1 MVLTSVH
8 PSDLSD
14 NRARFPSTHTRHFP
28 PMNTLEGFTPNT
40 AMFLRPL
47 RVVPSGWLGHVPF
60 GAWLVAAQEP
70 SILVELGSHTGMS
83 YAAFC
88 QAIAAE
94 RLGTKCFAVD
104 TWQGDEHAGFYGDDV
119 FNELSGYNQTHYSGF
134 SRLLRMTFDEAAGY
148 FADGSVDLL
157 HIDGLHTYDAV
168 KHDFETWLPK
178 LSDRAIVL
186 FHDTNIRERGF
197 GVWEYWSEISK
208 SYPSFEFDHSAGLG
222 VLGVGKNLP
231 GHVAP
236 LFAASEVPSHMRT
249 IKQVFAALG
258 DAVNCQ
264 WDLQHVRNGF
274 GQKLVEADSLAQQ
287 KAALA
292 QQNAG
297 LQTELN
303 TLQNRSQDLTIQLSN
318 SSQALSACQL
328 DRDTLQDRLSSI
340 EAYASAIEQSL
351 SYRIT
356 QPLRSARR
364 LFK

>member
-1 MVLTSVH
+1 
-8 PSDLSD
+8 
-14 NRARFPSTHTRHFP
+14 
-28 PMNTLEGFTPNT
+28 
-40 AMFLRPL
+40 MFLRPL

-88 QAIAAE
+88 QAIATE

-104 TWQGDEHAGFYGDDV
+104 TWQGDEHAGFYADDV
-119 FNELSGYNQTHYSGF
+119 FNELSAYNQTHYAGF

-148 FADGSVDLL
+148 FGDGSVDLL

-178 LSDRAIVL
+178 LSDRAVVL

-222 VLGVGKNLP
+222 VLGVGRNLS
-231 GHVAP
+231 GDVASLLSTSAIP
-236 LFAASEVPSHMRT
+236 NQMRT

-258 DAVNCQ
+258 DSVNCQ

-274 GQKLVEADSLAQQ
+274 GQKLAEADTLAQQ
-287 KAALA
+287 TTALA
-292 QQNAG
+292 QRNAA
-297 LQTELN
+297 LEQKLN
-303 TLQNRSQDLTIQLSN
+303 TLENRTTQLETEISDKN
-318 SSQALSACQL
+318 SALSACNL
-328 DRDTLQDRLSSI
+328 ENKILQGHLSSI
-340 EAYASAIEQSL
+340 ETHASAIERSL
-351 SYRIT
+351 SYRVT
-356 QPLRSARR
+356 QPLRAVRKI
-364 LFK
+364 FK

>member
-1 MVLTSVH
+1 M
-8 PSDLSD
+8 
-14 NRARFPSTHTRHFP
+14 
-28 PMNTLEGFTPNT
+28 
-40 AMFLRPL
+40 
-47 RVVPSGWLGHVPF
+47 
-60 GAWLVAAQEP
+60 
-70 SILVELGSHTGMS
+70 VELGSHTGMS

-178 LSDRAIVL
+178 LSDRAVVL

-231 GHVAP
+231 GNATS
-236 LFAASEVPSHMRT
+236 LFAASAVPNHMRM
-249 IKQVFAALG
+249 IKQIFAALG
-258 DAVNCQ
+258 DSVNCQ

-274 GQKLVEADSLAQQ
+274 GQKLAAADLLTQQ
-287 KAALA
+287 KATLE
-292 QQNAG
+292 QQNAE
-297 LQTELN
+297 LQFELN
-303 TLQNRSQDLTIQLSN
+303 ALHSRSQDLTVQLSN
-318 SSQALSACQL
+318 SLQALSACET
-328 DRDTLQDRLSSI
+328 DKKALQDRISSA
-340 EAYASAIEQSL
+340 ETHASAIERSL

-356 QPLRSARR
+356 QPLRSIRKI
-364 LFK
+364 LS

>member
-1 MVLTSVH
+1 M
-8 PSDLSD
+8 P
-14 NRARFPSTHTRHFP
+14 FP
-28 PMNTLEGFTPNT
+28 PMNTFEGFAPNT

-119 FNELSGYNQTHYSGF
+119 FNELNAYNQMHYAGF

-148 FADGSVDLL
+148 FGDGSVDLL

-208 SYPSFEFDHSAGLG
+208 AYPSFEFDHSAGLG

-231 GHVAP
+231 EEVAS
-236 LFAASEVPSHMRT
+236 LFTASASANQTRAV
-249 IKQVFAALG
+249 KQVFSALG
-258 DAVNCQ
+258 DSVNCQ

-274 GQKLVEADSLAQQ
+274 GQKLAEAESLTQQ
-287 KAALA
+287 KAVLA
-292 QQNAG
+292 QQNAE
-297 LQTELN
+297 LQLKLN
-303 TLQNRSQDLTIQLSN
+303 ALSEDLAIQLSKRDRAL
-318 SSQALSACQL
+318 SVCELEKQALQG
-328 DRDTLQDRLSSI
+328 RLSSAETHALSI
-340 EAYASAIEQSL
+340 ERSL
-351 SYRIT
+351 SYRVT
-356 QPLRSARR
+356 LPLRSVRKIFR
-364 LFK
+364 